1 MVDKLKESFDFSK
14 FDKAILHALQIN
26 GKLSMGELA
35 TQVHLTDSTCYRRVK
50 RMEEAGVIRGYVALV
65 DQELVGYP
73 DDVFVQITLE
83 SQQRDRLQEF
93 EKEVASIP
101 EVMEC
106 YLMSGDSDYLLRVI
120 VSDARD
126 YEHLHSRMLTT
137 LPGVARVHSAFAL
150 RTVVRRTEIQARDS

>member
-1 MVDKLKESFDFSK
+1 MNKAFDLSK
-14 FDKAILHALQIN
+14 FDEAILHALQIN

-35 TQVHLTDSTCYRRVK
+35 REVHLTDSTCYRRVK
-50 RMEEAGVIRGYVALV
+50 RLEEAGVIRGYVALV

-93 EKEVASIP
+93 EKEVANIP

-120 VSDARD
+120 VSDARG
-126 YEHLHSRMLTT
+126 YEHLHSRTLTS

-150 RTVVRRTEIQARDS
+150 RTVVRRTEIQLRDS